1 MFKRPL
7 LLITTLLSALLWST
21 MPAQAQDDTA
31 PANWQKKVTPE
42 KKAISPVV
50 TAVKKINKVKGQLNE
65 KADYFIFLYSASW
78 CASCCQEM
86 PEIVEAYKDIKRSGK
101 VDIILFCLDRTAAD
115 AKSFVNRFGIKFLT
129 VMGNDL
135 KCTQVPGYAFSSGI
149 PYCKIVD
156 STGRNI
162 TAGRPRNV
170 LSHWKEYT
178 IDQESAEAEE

>member
-1 MFKRPL
+1 MVHHARPGSGRHRPRKL
-7 LLITTLLSALLWST
+7 AE
-21 MPAQAQDDTA
+21 
-31 PANWQKKVTPE
+31 KKHTG

-50 TAVKKINKVKGQLNE
+50 AAVKKINKVKGQLNE
-65 KADYFIFLYSASW
+65 NADYFIFLYSASW

-86 PEIVEAYKDIKRSGK
+86 PEIVETYKDIKLSGK
-101 VDIILFCLDRTAAD
+101 VDIILFCLNRTAAD

-162 TAGRPRNV
+162 TAGSPRNV

-178 IDQESAEAEE
+178 IDQESAAVEE

>member
-1 MFKRPL
+1 MVHHARPGSGRHRPRKL
-7 LLITTLLSALLWST
+7 AEKSHTG
-21 MPAQAQDDTA
+21 
-31 PANWQKKVTPE
+31 KKSNQPG
-42 KKAISPVV
+42 SYSR
-50 TAVKKINKVKGQLNE
+50 KKINKVKGQLNE

-156 STGRNI
+156 STGRII